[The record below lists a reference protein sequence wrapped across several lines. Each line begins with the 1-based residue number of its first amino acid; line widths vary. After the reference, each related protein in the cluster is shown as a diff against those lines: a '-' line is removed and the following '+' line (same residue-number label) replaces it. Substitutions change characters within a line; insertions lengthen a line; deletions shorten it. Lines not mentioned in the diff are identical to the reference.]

1 MLLLITSSGSGSCW
15 KNELSLLG
23 TNHRPTPLLY
33 VYCVIFCGCLSARVH
48 STPFRHLE
56 IGKWSSK
63 CKSPKAS
70 WFSLCFLLSFLCFEN
85 DRKVSVFT
93 NWILKRSF
101 KSVHLSV
108 AHPLF
113 IVFFVLD
120 DNVFLFFFMIVFILS
135 SLCSLFLMTMF
146 FSPFSWSCSLS
157 LMTML
162 VLRPNQ
168 LSLKVP
174 DNVF

>member
-120 DNVFLFFFMIVFILS
+120 DNVFLFFFMIVFFVVDDNA
-135 SLCSLFLMTMF
+135 CSPTKSVISKSAGQRVLIAANN
-146 FSPFSWSCSLS
+146 SESWSLP
-157 LMTML
+157 T
-162 VLRPNQ
+162 
-168 LSLKVP
+168 
-174 DNVF
+174 